1 MRRYVLTGTPGA
13 GKTSLLHRLGE
24 LGHAVVEEAAT
35 EVIARAQAQGEDE
48 PWTRVSFID
57 EIVALQRQWQQEAS
71 GAAALQVFDRSP
83 VCTLALATYLGR
95 PVSRTL
101 GAELERITSEE
112 IYQRQVLFIR
122 NLGFCEPT
130 SARRISYQES
140 LVFEKVHEETYR
152 ELGYQLID
160 IPADAMP
167 HRLATVLS
175 VIAPPMS

>member
-13 GKTSLLHRLGE
+13 GKTTILHRLRE

-48 PWTRVSFID
+48 PWTRGSFID
-57 EIVALQRQWQQEAS
+57 EIVTLQRQRQQEAS
-71 GAAALQVFDRSP
+71 GAAALQIFDRSP

-101 GAELERITSEE
+101 GAELKRIRSEG
-112 IYQRQVLFIR
+112 IYERQVLFIR

-160 IPADAMP
+160 VPADDLP
-167 HRLATVLS
+167 HRLAGVLS
-175 VIAPPMS
+175 VIAPPTS

>member
-24 LGHAVVEEAAT
+24 LGHAVVGEAAT

-57 EIVALQRQWQQEAS
+57 EIVTLQRQRQQEMS
-71 GAAALQVFDRSP
+71 GSAAVQVFDRSP

-112 IYQRQVLFIR
+112 IYQRKVLFIR